1 MSDGLGPLLAQP
13 DRSMPTNILTGEH
26 YEPNILEMRG
36 ACGGRYGMLW
46 EPGNRMHG
54 WIHQPGPDGQWV
66 SVRMGF
72 AHEIERAKFLVEVRA
87 VLDGLP
93 CRA

>member
-1 MSDGLGPLLAQP
+1 MMAIDLWSGKEY
-13 DRSMPTNILTGEH
+13 MPNM
-26 YEPNILEMRG
+26 LEMKG

-46 EPGNRMHG
+46 EPGHRMHG

-72 AHEIERAKFLVEVRA
+72 AHEIERAKFLVEARSA
-87 VLDGLP
+87 LDGLP

>member
-1 MSDGLGPLLAQP
+1 MAIDLWSGKEY
-13 DRSMPTNILTGEH
+13 T
-26 YEPNILEMRG
+26 PNMLEMKG

-46 EPGNRMHG
+46 EPGHRMHG

-72 AHEIERAKFLVEVRA
+72 AHEIERAKFLIEARA
-87 VLDGLP
+87 ALDGLP